1 MNLSG
6 TYKGHG
12 QGHKPQKHALYK
24 ISLSLEWYEHIPTF
38 NEHKIAQH
46 VWDFMNFTED
56 LNISH
61 EDVMMW
67 LFPFTLKESAI
78 VAGCSLVLSYIIA
91 VGVLW

>member
-1 MNLSG
+1 MDATWGPLYFS
-6 TYKGHG
+6 KIHG
-12 QGHKPQKHALYK
+12 YPNKTHP
-24 ISLSLEWYEHIPTF
+24 LELLENIPTF
-38 NEHKIAQH
+38 NEHNIAQH
-46 VWDFMNFTED
+46 VWDFMNFTTD

-78 VAGCSLVLSYIIA
+78 VVGCSLVLSYIIA